1 MTEDSEEGEEMFN
14 EVDNGKWNISDE
26 DDDELRSN
34 SEKE

>member
-1 MTEDSEEGEEMFN
+1 MTEDSEECDEMFN